1 LNPFCSKISPVYPGT
16 LTDWPL
22 SEAEADT
29 TIREQEK
36 LAPVAPIRFKMNRT
50 GRMDILEEL
59 AKIVRTRPEQLK
71 KKKDKGIKTIGY
83 VGRFVPEELIFASG
97 AQPCLLCRGGQPEPP
112 DAVMPYMLRFMS
124 PYSRSQIGYHLLGMD
139 PVIPQ
144 LDLIV
149 VQCSDCHES
158 RLADLFEYF
167 KLPTVRLGV
176 PPDWEKSI
184 SREYYYRG
192 LMRLKQTLEG
202 LSGNEITEDRLKESI
217 ESLDMVRDLLNK
229 IRLLRKTQLPP
240 IGGNDFIHLNHAT
253 FYCDPEVLIHKL
265 NDLYEELQKR
275 KSAFSEGAPRILL
288 AGHVVGVGDYV
299 VPKLIEDAGAVI
311 VAEFLDEGVRQY
323 VKSKGTESDRMRNL
337 AETYYLRMTPP
348 SIFQPAWKERI
359 EYIKRL
365 IKDYRVDGVIWYELS
380 FEEIY
385 DLECSNISR
394 EMSRMNIPFLKLESS
409 YEYSR
414 EAIGP
419 LTTRVESFIESVK
432 QRRN

>member
-1 LNPFCSKISPVYPGT
+1 
-16 LTDWPL
+16 
-22 SEAEADT
+22 
-29 TIREQEK
+29 
-36 LAPVAPIRFKMNRT
+36 
-50 GRMDILEEL
+50 MDILEEL

-71 KKKDKGIKTIGY
+71 KQKDKGIKIVGY

-97 AQPCLLCRGGQPEPP
+97 AQPYLLCRGGQPEPP
-112 DAVMPYMLRFMS
+112 DAVIPYMLRFMS
-124 PYSRSQIGYHLLGMD
+124 PYSRSQIGYHLLGID
-139 PVIPQ
+139 PVIPL

-167 KLPTVRLGV
+167 NLPTMRLGV
-176 PPDWEKSI
+176 PPDWEKPI
-184 SREYYYRG
+184 SRDYYYKG
-192 LMRLKQTLEG
+192 LMRLKQTLEE
-202 LSGNEITEDRLKESI
+202 LSGNEISEDRLQESI
-217 ESLDMVRDLLNK
+217 ESLDKVRDLLNK
-229 IRLLRKTQLPP
+229 ISLLRKTQPP
-240 IGGNDFIHLNHAT
+240 SIGGDDFIHLNHAT
-253 FYCDPEVLIHKL
+253 FYCDQEVLIQKL
-265 NDLYEELQKR
+265 NDLYEDLQKR
-275 KSAFSEGAPRILL
+275 ESAFSESAPRILL

-299 VPKLIEDAGAVI
+299 VPKLIEDAGGVI
-311 VAEFLDEGVRQY
+311 AAEFLDEGIRQC
-323 VKSKGTESDRMRNL
+323 VQNGRTEDDPMRSL

-359 EYIKRL
+359 EFIKRL
-365 IKDYRVDGVIWYELS
+365 IKDYRIDGVVWYELS

-385 DLECSNISR
+385 DLECSIISK
-394 EMSRMNIPFLKLESS
+394 EMSQMSIPFLKLESS